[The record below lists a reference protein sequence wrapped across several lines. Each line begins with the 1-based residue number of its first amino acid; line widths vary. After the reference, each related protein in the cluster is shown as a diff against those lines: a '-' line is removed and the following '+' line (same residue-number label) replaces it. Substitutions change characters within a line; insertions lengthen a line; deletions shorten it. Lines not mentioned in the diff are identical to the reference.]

1 MGKTRCI
8 IFLVIITFSLGGCKN
23 DRNIFDGT
31 FRQVSFKGDTLVL
44 NGEKVNL
51 EIPGVMD
58 FEIVDTFLVAF
69 TPMNNDGFISVYNA
83 NSYKLLYKNLIR
95 RGRGPNEFTSWVN
108 LCNKH
113 YVDTTGAIIWLDDNN
128 NQFLLAVNLTKSVR
142 QQELIIEKSVDL
154 TDISK
159 NNTKEIQ
166 LLTDTTYL
174 ILDYSQMEKLN
185 GKFIW
190 SVDNYILNLYNSVSK
205 NNVFSKQLYTQKAT
219 NVNFLA
225 GSTSVKPDNS
235 RLVITMTSF
244 DQINFMSL
252 DGKEKFSV
260 SIRKKPMKMES
271 LTENDN
277 ERIQYYT
284 SVYFNDN
291 LIIAVYAKESRIDAG
306 KAGTEIHVFNW
317 EGDLLNI
324 IKTVQYI
331 PSITV
336 DEKKGYLYGLDLITE
351 EIYRYDIRQIL
362 NQTKIK

>member
-51 EIPGVMD
+51 EIPGVMN

-69 TPMNNDGFISVYNA
+69 TPMNNDGFISVYSA
-83 NSYKLLYKNLIR
+83 NSYKVLYKNLIR
-95 RGRGPNEFTSWVN
+95 KGRGPNEFTSWVN
-108 LCNKH
+108 LCNKN
-113 YVDTTGAIIWLDDNN
+113 YVDTSGAIIWLDDNN
-128 NQFLLAVNLTKSVR
+128 NQFLLAANLTKSVH
-142 QQELIIEKSVDL
+142 QHELIIEKSMDL
-154 TDISK
+154 SDIPKS
-159 NNTKEIQ
+159 NTFTIKR
-166 LLTDTTYL
+166 LTDTTYL
-174 ILDYSQMEKLN
+174 KLDSDHLEQLK
-185 GKFIW
+185 GSFIW
-190 SVDNYILNLYNSVSK
+190 SVDNFNLSVYNTVSK
-205 NNVFSKQLYTQKAT
+205 KNIFSKQLYTQKAT
-219 NVNFLA
+219 NINFFG
-225 GSTSVKPDNS
+225 GSLSVKPDNT
-235 RLVITMTSF
+235 RLVITMMSF
-244 DQINFMSL
+244 DQINFMFL
-252 DGKEKFSV
+252 DGKEMFSV
-260 SIRKKPMKMES
+260 STSKEPIKIES
-271 LTENDN
+271 LIENDN
-277 ERIQYYT
+277 ERMQYYT

-291 LIIAVYAKESRIDAG
+291 LIMAVYAKESRIDAG
-306 KAGTEIHVFNW
+306 KTGTEIHVFNW